1 MSQQPAASSQ
11 PNPASVA
18 APFDQAHGKIHEVAQ
33 RVMSAERDISG
44 LQKKVDKLEL
54 DSAAVK
60 GHLVAGGRREDLPR
74 ASALTCPSA
83 EVHGNDSVPVY
94 PECQPAALA
103 AT

>member
-1 MSQQPAASSQ
+1 M
-11 PNPASVA
+11 A

-60 GHLVAGGRREDLPR
+60 GHLVAGGRRED
-74 ASALTCPSA
+74 
-83 EVHGNDSVPVY
+83 
-94 PECQPAALA
+94 
-103 AT
+103 